1 MSKYQIKVITTYGNL
16 QRPNQTYEN
25 LEIWINIDGRQ
36 SFLTEM
42 YLKECDIFGIV
53 PIGLDFASDQ
63 SIEHIVDIFEQD
75 INLRYLI
82 SQEETNG
89 NKALFCRKNLVDK
102 DGSGFDFDASKET
115 DLISIKGLFNIY
127 G

>member
-115 DLISIKGLFNIY
+115 DLISIKGLFNI
-127 G
+127 

>member
-1 MSKYQIKVITTYGNL
+1 MSKHQTKVVATYGNL

>member
-1 MSKYQIKVITTYGNL
+1 MPKRQAKVITTYGNL
-16 QRPNQTYEN
+16 KNPTQTYEN
-25 LEIWINIDGRQ
+25 LEIWINIDGRE

-63 SIEHIVDIFEQD
+63 SIEQIVNVLEQ
-75 INLRYLI
+75 NLSLKYII
-82 SQEETNG
+82 SEEETKG
-89 NKALFCRKNLVDK
+89 NRALFCKKKLVDK
-102 DGSGFDFDASKET
+102 DGVGFHFDANKET